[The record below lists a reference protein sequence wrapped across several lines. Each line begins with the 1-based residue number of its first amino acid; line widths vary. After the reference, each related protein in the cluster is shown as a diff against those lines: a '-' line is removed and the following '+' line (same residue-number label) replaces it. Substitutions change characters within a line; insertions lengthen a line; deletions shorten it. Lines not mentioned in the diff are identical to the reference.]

1 MPQERLTL
9 RKIREILRLKWELG
23 LSNRTIAR
31 SCRTSHSTVGEYVKR
46 AETAGLKWPLPEDID
61 DEKLTELL
69 FPRTGQE
76 QKQTIPV
83 PDWEKVHTELRR
95 KGVTQQLL
103 WMEYIEKYP
112 QGYCYSQFCALYR
125 EWAKKLN
132 PTMRLHHKAGEKLFV
147 DYTGQTV
154 PVIDP
159 NTGEIKEAEIFVA
172 VLGASSYTYAEAQWA
187 QDLANWTGGHVRTF
201 DFIGGVT
208 EVVVPDNLKAGV
220 THPCRYEPDINM
232 TYQEL
237 AEHYGI
243 AVVPA
248 RVRKPRDKA
257 KAEVGVQVVERW
269 ILARLRN
276 LKFFSL
282 AELNKAIRKLLVE
295 LNERPMQHLGK
306 SRKELFEELDQPA
319 LRSLPVRPYEFAIW
333 KKARVNI
340 DYHVEYDKHYYSV
353 PHRLYRQEVYLRA
366 TERTVEIYFN
376 QERIAMH
383 PRSNAKG
390 RHTTIS
396 EHMPPSHKH
405 YNDWSPERFTRWAA
419 KIGKDTERLIR
430 IVLSSKKHPQQA
442 YRSCLGILGFADKH
456 SQERLESACHYALAH
471 DICSYRGIKNILV
484 NKLDTSS
491 SNEDAPQCS
500 SLPSHNNIRGKQY
513 YN

>member
-95 KGVTQQLL
+95 KGVTLQLL
-103 WMEYIEKYP
+103 WMEYIEKCP

-132 PTMRLHHKAGEKLFV
+132 PTMRLRHQAGETLYV

-201 DFIGGVT
+201 EFIGGVT

-237 AEHYGI
+237 AEYYGI

-248 RVRKPRDKA
+248 RVKKPRDKA
-257 KAEVGVQVVERW
+257 KAEVGVQVIERW
-269 ILARLRN
+269 ILARLRDR
-276 LKFFSL
+276 KFFSL
-282 AELNKAIRKLLVE
+282 AELNRAIRKLLIE
-295 LNERPMQHLGK
+295 INERPMQHLGK
-306 SRKELFEELDQPA
+306 SRKELFEELDRPA
-319 LRSLPVRPYEFAIW
+319 LKPLPDRPYEFAIW

-353 PHRLYRQEVYLRA
+353 PHRLHRQEVYLRA
-366 TERTVEIYFN
+366 TERTLEIYFN
-376 QERIAMH
+376 RERIAMH
-383 PRSNAKG
+383 PRSKAKG

-405 YNDWSPERFTRWAA
+405 YHDWSPERFTRWAA
-419 KIGKDTERLIR
+419 KIGADTEKLIQ

-456 SQERLESACHYALAH
+456 GQDRLESACRYALAH

-484 NKLDTSS
+484 NKLDLSS
-491 SNEDAPQCS
+491 SHEDAPQCS
-500 SLPSHNNIRGKQY
+500 SLPPHNNIRGKPY